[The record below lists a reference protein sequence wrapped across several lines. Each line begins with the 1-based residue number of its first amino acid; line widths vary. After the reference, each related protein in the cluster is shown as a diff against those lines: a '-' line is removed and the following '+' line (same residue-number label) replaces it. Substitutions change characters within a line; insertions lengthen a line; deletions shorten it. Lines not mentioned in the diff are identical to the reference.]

1 MKPNNEQE
9 RMNNE
14 EKKKDLNP
22 PVTGK
27 EPLTEAERIKR
38 KKMIV
43 YAMMGIVFVLVMWLI
58 FAPSNDGKT
67 NLLGTKGFNTEMPD
81 ANSGDII
88 GDKTK
93 AYEAGQMEDKQK
105 AREQALGTLGD
116 LYQAGDGQLSG
127 NAQTDDFSLMTDST
141 AQAYED
147 DATRSAKAKITSS
160 AAAYN
165 DLSATL
171 GGFYQ
176 NDQSRE
182 NEELRQRIVEL
193 EQQASAMQNPT
204 NTVDDQLTLME
215 KSYQLAAKYMPGS
228 VQQQPEQTVAAT
240 GDKVKVTPV
249 RNVQKS
255 VVSALQQEQS
265 NEDFIADYSVER
277 NMAFNTAVGIVSAL
291 DKNTISACIYGN
303 QTVTDGQ
310 KVQLRLLER
319 MRVGDIIIPA
329 NAVVTGSARITGERL
344 GIGITSIE
352 YAGSIYPVKL
362 SVYDTDGQ
370 EGIFILGTMELNAA
384 KEVAANMG
392 TSMGSSINISSDA
405 KAQLASDLGKGLI
418 QGTSQYIAK
427 KMRTVKVNLKANY
440 HVMLYA
446 EKQ

>member
-1 MKPNNEQE
+1 
-9 RMNNE
+9 MNKE

-22 PVTGK
+22 PVEGK
-27 EPLTEAERIKR
+27 VPLTEAERIKR
-38 KKMIV
+38 KKLV
-43 YAMMGIVFVLVMWLI
+43 AYSLMGVVFVLVMWLI
-58 FAPSNDGKT
+58 FGTSDGGKSLT
-67 NLLGTKGFNTEMPD
+67 LGTKGFNTEMPD

-105 AREQALGTLGD
+105 AREQALGNLGD
-116 LYQAGDGQLSG
+116 LYQPGSG
-127 NAQTDDFSLMTDST
+127 SQTDNFSLLSDST

-147 DATRSAKAKITSS
+147 DASRKAKEKITSS

-165 DLSATL
+165 NLNTTL
-171 GGFYQ
+171 GGFYTS
-176 NDQSRE
+176 DQSRE
-182 NEELRQRIVEL
+182 NEELRQRVAEL

-204 NTVDDQLTLME
+204 STVDDQLALME
-215 KSYQLAAKYMPGS
+215 KSYQLAAKYMPGG
-228 VQQQPEQTVAAT
+228 VQQQAEQTVTAST
-240 GDKVKVTPV
+240 GDKAKVTPV
-249 RNVQKS
+249 RNVPKS

-265 NEDFIADYSVER
+265 NEDFMAEYSVER

-310 KVQLRLLER
+310 KVRLRLLEQ
-319 MRVGDIIIPA
+319 MRVGEVIVPA
-329 NAVVTGSARITGERL
+329 NTVLTGSAKITGERM

-352 YAGSIYPVKL
+352 YAGSIYIVKL
-362 SVYDTDGQ
+362 NVYDTDGQ
-370 EGIFILGTMELNAA
+370 EGIFIPGSMELNAA

-440 HVMLYA
+440 RVMLYA

>member
-1 MKPNNEQE
+1 
-9 RMNNE
+9 MNKEE
-14 EKKKDLNP
+14 EKKKDLNS
-22 PVTGK
+22 PVEGK
-27 EPLTEAERIKR
+27 EPLTEAERIRR
-38 KKMIV
+38 KKLV
-43 YAMMGIVFVLVMWLI
+43 AYSLMGVVFVLVMWLI
-58 FAPSNDGKT
+58 FAPSDGGKSLT
-67 NLLGTKGFNTEMPD
+67 LGAKGFNTEMPD

-105 AREQALGTLGD
+105 AREQALGSLGD
-116 LYQAGDGQLSG
+116 LYQSGSG
-127 NAQTDDFSLMTDST
+127 NQSEGFSLMSDST
-141 AQAYED
+141 AQTYED
-147 DATRSAKAKITSS
+147 DASRKAKEKITSS

-165 DLSATL
+165 NLNTTL
-171 GGFYQ
+171 GGFYTS
-176 NDQSRE
+176 DQSRE
-182 NEELRQRIVEL
+182 NEELRQRVAEL

-204 NTVDDQLTLME
+204 STVDDQLALME
-215 KSYQLAAKYMPGS
+215 KSYQLAAKYMPGG
-228 VQQQPEQTVAAT
+228 VQQQAEQTVTAST
-240 GDKVKVTPV
+240 GDKAQVTPV

-265 NEDFIADYSVER
+265 NEDFVAEYSVER

-310 KVQLRLLER
+310 KVRLRLLEQ

-329 NAVVTGSARITGERL
+329 NSVVTGSARITGERL

-352 YAGSIYPVKL
+352 YAGSIYNVKL
-362 SVYDTDGQ
+362 NVYDTDGQ
-370 EGIFILGTMELNAA
+370 EGIFIPGSMELNAA

-405 KAQLASDLGKGLI
+405 GAQLASDLGKGLI

-427 KMRTVKVNLKANY
+427 KMRTVKVHLKSNY
-440 HVMLYA
+440 RVMLYA
-446 EKQ
+446 DKQ

>member
-1 MKPNNEQE
+1 
-9 RMNNE
+9 MNKE
-14 EKKKDLNP
+14 EKNNVNTP
-22 PVTGK
+22 AQGK
-27 EPLTEAERIKR
+27 ELLTEAERIRR
-38 KKMIV
+38 KKLVV
-43 YAMMGIVFVLVMWLI
+43 YSLMGIVFVLVMWLI
-58 FAPSNDGKT
+58 FAPSDGGKSLT
-67 NLLGTKGFNTEMPD
+67 LGAKGFNTEMPD

-105 AREQALGTLGD
+105 AREQALGNLSD
-116 LYQAGDGQLSG
+116 LYQPGSG
-127 NAQTDDFSLMTDST
+127 SQTDNFSLLSDST

-147 DATRSAKAKITSS
+147 DASRKAKEKITSS

-165 DLSATL
+165 NLNTTL
-171 GGFYQ
+171 GGFYTS
-176 NDQSRE
+176 DQSRE
-182 NEELRQRIVEL
+182 NEELRQRVAEL

-204 NTVDDQLTLME
+204 STVDDQLALME
-215 KSYQLAAKYMPGS
+215 KSYQLAAKYMPGG
-228 VQQQPEQTVAAT
+228 VQQQAEQTVTAST
-240 GDKVKVTPV
+240 GDKAKVTPV

-265 NEDFIADYSVER
+265 NEEFMADYSVER

-310 KVQLRLLER
+310 KVRLRLLEQ
-319 MRVGDIIIPA
+319 MRVGEVIVPA
-329 NAVVTGSARITGERL
+329 NTVLTGSAKITGERM

-352 YAGSIYPVKL
+352 YAGSIYIVKL
-362 SVYDTDGQ
+362 NVYDTDGQ
-370 EGIFILGTMELNAA
+370 EGIFIPGSMELNAA

-440 HVMLYA
+440 RVMLYA

>member
-1 MKPNNEQE
+1 
-9 RMNNE
+9 MNNE
-14 EKKKDLNP
+14 KKKKDLN

-93 AYEAGQMEDKQK
+93 AYEASQMEDKQQ
-105 AREQALGTLGD
+105 AREQAIGSLGE
-116 LYQAGDGQLSG
+116 LYQAGNGSQSATG
-127 NAQTDDFSLMTDST
+127 DFSLMADNT
-141 AQAYED
+141 AEAYED
-147 DATRSAKAKITSS
+147 DASRKAKEKITSS

-165 DLSATL
+165 NLNTTL

-182 NEELRQRIVEL
+182 NEELRQRVAEL
-193 EQQASAMQNPT
+193 EERANELQNPKS
-204 NTVDDQLTLME
+204 TVDEQLELME
-215 KSYQLAAKYMPGS
+215 KSYQMAAKYMPGGT
-228 VQQQPEQTVAAT
+228 QQQGQAVTST
-240 GDKVKVTPV
+240 SGDKVQVTPV

-255 VVSALQQEQS
+255 VVSALQQEQG
-265 NEDFIADYSVER
+265 NEEFMSDYSVER

-310 KVQLRLLER
+310 KVRLRLLEQ

-329 NAVVTGSARITGERL
+329 NSVVTGSARITGERL

-352 YAGSIYPVKL
+352 YAGSIYNVKL
-362 SVYDTDGQ
+362 NVYDTDGQ
-370 EGIFILGTMELNAA
+370 EGIFIPGSMELNAA

-418 QGTSQYIAK
+418 QGTSKYIAK
-427 KMRTVKVNLKANY
+427 KMRTVKVHLKSNY
-440 HVMLYA
+440 RVMLYA
-446 EKQ
+446 DKQ

>member
-1 MKPNNEQE
+1 
-9 RMNNE
+9 MNNE

-105 AREQALGTLGD
+105 AREQALGNLSD
-116 LYQAGDGQLSG
+116 LYQPGSG
-127 NAQTDDFSLMTDST
+127 SQTDNFSLLSDST

-147 DATRSAKAKITSS
+147 DASRKAKEKITSS

-165 DLSATL
+165 NLNTTL
-171 GGFYQ
+171 GGFYTS
-176 NDQSRE
+176 DQSRE
-182 NEELRQRIVEL
+182 NEELRQRVAEL

-204 NTVDDQLTLME
+204 STVDDQLALME
-215 KSYQLAAKYMPGS
+215 KSYQLAAKYMPGG
-228 VQQQPEQTVAAT
+228 VQQQPEQTVTAT
-240 GDKVKVTPV
+240 GDKAKVTPV

-265 NEDFIADYSVER
+265 NEEFMAEYSVER
-277 NMAFNTAVGIVSAL
+277 NMTFNTAVGIVSAL

-352 YAGSIYPVKL
+352 YAGSIYNVKL

-370 EGIFILGTMELNAA
+370 QGIFIPGSMELNAA

-440 HVMLYA
+440 RVMLYA

>member
-1 MKPNNEQE
+1 
-9 RMNNE
+9 MNKE
-14 EKKKDLNP
+14 EKNNVNTP
-22 PVTGK
+22 AQGK
-27 EPLTEAERIKR
+27 EPLTEAERIRR
-38 KKMIV
+38 KKLV
-43 YAMMGIVFVLVMWLI
+43 AYSLMGVVFVLVMWLI
-58 FAPSNDGKT
+58 FGTSDGGKSLT
-67 NLLGTKGFNTEMPD
+67 LGAKGFNTEMPD

-93 AYEAGQMEDKQK
+93 ADEAGPMEDKQK
-105 AREQALGTLGD
+105 AREQALGNLGD
-116 LYQAGDGQLSG
+116 LYQPGSG
-127 NAQTDDFSLMTDST
+127 SQTDNFSLLSDST

-147 DATRSAKAKITSS
+147 DASRKAKEKITSS

-165 DLSATL
+165 NLNTTL
-171 GGFYQ
+171 GGFYTS
-176 NDQSRE
+176 DQSRE
-182 NEELRQRIVEL
+182 NEELRQRVAEL

-204 NTVDDQLTLME
+204 STVDDQLALME
-215 KSYQLAAKYMPGS
+215 KSYQLAAKYMPGGA
-228 VQQQPEQTVAAT
+228 QQQPEQTVAAT
-240 GDKVKVTPV
+240 GDKAKVTPV

-265 NEDFIADYSVER
+265 NEDFMAEYSVER

-329 NAVVTGSARITGERL
+329 NAVVTGSAKLTGERL

-352 YAGSIYPVKL
+352 YAGSIYNVKL
-362 SVYDTDGQ
+362 NVYDTDGQ
-370 EGIFILGTMELNAA
+370 EGIFIPGSMELNAA

-405 KAQLASDLGKGLI
+405 GAQLASDLGKGLI

-427 KMRTVKVNLKANY
+427 KMRTVKVHLKSNY
-440 HVMLYA
+440 RVMLYA
-446 EKQ
+446 DKQ

>member
-1 MKPNNEQE
+1 
-9 RMNNE
+9 MNKE
-14 EKKKDLNP
+14 EKNNVNTP
-22 PVTGK
+22 AQGK
-27 EPLTEAERIKR
+27 EPLTEDERIKR
-38 KKMIV
+38 KKLV
-43 YAMMGIVFVLVMWLI
+43 AYSLMGVVFVLVMWLI
-58 FAPSNDGKT
+58 FGTSDGGKSLT
-67 NLLGTKGFNTEMPD
+67 LGAKGFNTEMPD

-105 AREQALGTLGD
+105 AREQALGNLGD
-116 LYQAGDGQLSG
+116 LYQPGSG
-127 NAQTDDFSLMTDST
+127 SQTDNFSLLSDST
-141 AQAYED
+141 AQLYED
-147 DATRSAKAKITSS
+147 DASRKAKEKITSS

-165 DLSATL
+165 NLNTTL
-171 GGFYQ
+171 GGFYTS
-176 NDQSRE
+176 DQSRE
-182 NEELRQRIVEL
+182 NEELRQRVAEL

-204 NTVDDQLTLME
+204 STVDDQLALME
-215 KSYQLAAKYMPGS
+215 KSYQLAAKYMPGG
-228 VQQQPEQTVAAT
+228 VQQQPDQTVAAT
-240 GDKVKVTPV
+240 GDKAKVTPV

-265 NEDFIADYSVER
+265 NEDFMAEYSVER

-310 KVQLRLLER
+310 KVRLRLLEQ

-352 YAGSIYPVKL
+352 YAGSIYNVKL
-362 SVYDTDGQ
+362 NVYDTDGQ
-370 EGIFILGTMELNAA
+370 EGIFIPGSMELNAA

-440 HVMLYA
+440 RVMLYA

>member
-1 MKPNNEQE
+1 
-9 RMNNE
+9 MNKE

-22 PVTGK
+22 PVEGK

-38 KKMIV
+38 KKLV
-43 YAMMGIVFVLVMWLI
+43 AYSLMGVVFVLVMWLI
-58 FAPSNDGKT
+58 FGTSDGGKSLT
-67 NLLGTKGFNTEMPD
+67 LGAKGFNTEMPD

-105 AREQALGTLGD
+105 AREQALGSLGD
-116 LYQAGDGQLSG
+116 LYQSGSG
-127 NAQTDDFSLMTDST
+127 NQSDNFSLLSDST
-141 AQAYED
+141 AQTYED
-147 DATRSAKAKITSS
+147 DASRKAKEKITSS

-165 DLSATL
+165 NLNTTL
-171 GGFYQ
+171 GGFYTS
-176 NDQSRE
+176 DQSRE
-182 NEELRQRIVEL
+182 NEELRQRVAEL

-204 NTVDDQLTLME
+204 STVDDQLALME
-215 KSYQLAAKYMPGS
+215 KSYQMAAKYMPGGT
-228 VQQQPEQTVAAT
+228 QAQPEQTAMAT
-240 GDKVKVTPV
+240 AGDKAQVTPV

-265 NEDFIADYSVER
+265 NEEFMAEYSVER

-310 KVQLRLLER
+310 KVRLRLLEQ
-319 MRVGDIIIPA
+319 MRVGDIIIPS
-329 NAVVTGSARITGERL
+329 NAVVTGSAKLTGERL

-352 YAGSIYPVKL
+352 YAGSIYNVKL
-362 SVYDTDGQ
+362 NVYDTDGQ
-370 EGIFILGTMELNAA
+370 EGIFIPGSMELNAA

-427 KMRTVKVNLKANY
+427 KMRTVKVHLKSNY
-440 HVMLYA
+440 RVMLYA
-446 EKQ
+446 DKQ

>member
-1 MKPNNEQE
+1 
-9 RMNNE
+9 MNNE
-14 EKKKDLNP
+14 EKKKDLN

-58 FAPSNDGKT
+58 FAPSGNDGGSI
-67 NLLGTKGFNTEMPD
+67 LGAKGFNTEMPD

-93 AYEAGQMEDKQK
+93 AYEASQMEDKQQ
-105 AREQALGTLGD
+105 AREQAIGSLGE
-116 LYQAGDGQLSG
+116 LYQAGNGSQSAKG
-127 NAQTDDFSLMTDST
+127 DFSLMADST
-141 AQAYED
+141 AEAYED
-147 DATRSAKAKITSS
+147 DASRKAKEKITSS

-165 DLSATL
+165 NLNTTL

-182 NEELRQRIVEL
+182 NEELRQRISEL
-193 EQQASAMQNPT
+193 EERANELQNPK
-204 NTVDDQLTLME
+204 NTVDEQLELME
-215 KSYQLAAKYMPGS
+215 KSYQMAAKYMPGGA
-228 VQQQPEQTVAAT
+228 QQQQGQAATAST
-240 GDKVKVTPV
+240 GDKVQVAPV

-255 VVSALQQEQS
+255 AVSALQQEQG
-265 NEDFIADYSVER
+265 NEEFVTDYSVER
-277 NMAFNTAVGIVSAL
+277 NMAFNTAVGIISAL

-303 QTVTDGQ
+303 QTITDGQ
-310 KVQLRLLER
+310 KVRLRLLEQ

-329 NAVVTGSARITGERL
+329 NSVVTGSARITGERL

-352 YAGSIYPVKL
+352 YAGSIYNVKL
-362 SVYDTDGQ
+362 NVYDTDGQ
-370 EGIFILGTMELNAA
+370 EGIFIPGSMELNAA

-405 KAQLASDLGKGLI
+405 GAQLASDLGKGLI

-427 KMRTVKVNLKANY
+427 KMRTVKVHLKSNY
-440 HVMLYA
+440 RVMLYA
-446 EKQ
+446 DKQ

>member
-1 MKPNNEQE
+1 
-9 RMNNE
+9 MNKE
-14 EKKKDLNP
+14 EKNNVNTP
-22 PVTGK
+22 AQGK
-27 EPLTEAERIKR
+27 ELLTEAERIRR
-38 KKMIV
+38 KKLVV
-43 YAMMGIVFVLVMWLI
+43 YSLMGIVFVLVMWLI
-58 FAPSNDGKT
+58 FAPSDDGKG
-67 NLLGTKGFNTEMPD
+67 NLLGAKGFNTEMPD

-93 AYEAGQMEDKQK
+93 AYEAGQMEDKQN

-116 LYQAGDGQLSG
+116 LYQAGNGQPSG
-127 NAQTDDFSLMTDST
+127 HAQTGDFSLMADST

-182 NEELRQRIVEL
+182 NEELRQRVAEL
-193 EQQASAMQNPT
+193 EQQASAMQNPSS
-204 NTVDDQLTLME
+204 TVDDQLALME
-215 KSYQLAAKYMPGS
+215 KSYQLAAKYMPGG
-228 VQQQPEQTVAAT
+228 VQAQPEQTVTAT
-240 GDKVKVTPV
+240 TGEKAKVTPV

-255 VVSALQQEQS
+255 VVSALQQE
-265 NEDFIADYSVER
+265 R
-277 NMAFNTAVGIVSAL
+277 NMAFNTAVGIVSVL

-303 QTVTDGQ
+303 QSVTDGQ

-329 NAVVTGSARITGERL
+329 NAVVTGSARIAGERL
-344 GIGITSIE
+344 SIGITSIE

-362 SVYDTDGQ
+362 NVYDTDGQ
-370 EGIFILGTMELNAA
+370 EGIFIPGSMELNAA

-392 TSMGSSINISSDA
+392 TSMGSSINISSNA
-405 KAQLASDLGKGLI
+405 GAQLASDLGKGVI
-418 QGTSQYIAK
+418 NGTSQYIAK
-427 KMRTVKVNLKANY
+427 KMRTVKVHLKSGY
-440 HVMLYA
+440 RVMLYA

>member
-1 MKPNNEQE
+1 
-9 RMNNE
+9 MNNE
-14 EKKKDLNP
+14 EKKKDLNH

-58 FAPSNDGKT
+58 FAPSGNDGGSI
-67 NLLGTKGFNTEMPD
+67 LGAKGFNTEMPD

-93 AYEAGQMEDKQK
+93 AYEASQMEDKQQ
-105 AREQALGTLGD
+105 AREQAIGSLGE
-116 LYQAGDGQLSG
+116 LYQAGNG
-127 NAQTDDFSLMTDST
+127 NQSATGDFSLMADST

-147 DATRSAKAKITSS
+147 DASRKAKEKITSS

-165 DLSATL
+165 NLNTTL

-182 NEELRQRIVEL
+182 NEELRQRVAEL
-193 EQQASAMQNPT
+193 EERANELQNPKS
-204 NTVDDQLTLME
+204 TVDEQLELME
-215 KSYQLAAKYMPGS
+215 KSYQMAAKYMPGGA
-228 VQQQPEQTVAAT
+228 QQQQAVTAT
-240 GDKVKVTPV
+240 SGDKVQVTSV

-255 VVSALQQEQS
+255 VVSALQQEKG
-265 NEDFIADYSVER
+265 NEEFMADYSVER

-310 KVQLRLLER
+310 KVRLRLLEQ

-329 NAVVTGSARITGERL
+329 NSVVTGSARITGERL
-344 GIGITSIE
+344 GISVTSIE
-352 YAGSIYPVKL
+352 YAGSIYNVKL

-370 EGIFILGTMELNAA
+370 EGIFIPGSMELNAA

-427 KMRTVKVNLKANY
+427 KMRTVKVHLKSNY
-440 HVMLYA
+440 RVMLYA
-446 EKQ
+446 DKQ

>member
-1 MKPNNEQE
+1 
-9 RMNNE
+9 MNKEE

-22 PVTGK
+22 PVEGK

-38 KKMIV
+38 KKLV
-43 YAMMGIVFVLVMWLI
+43 AYSLMGVVFVLVMWLI
-58 FAPSNDGKT
+58 FAPSDGGKSLT
-67 NLLGTKGFNTEMPD
+67 LGAKGFNTEMPD

-105 AREQALGTLGD
+105 AREQALGNLGD
-116 LYQAGDGQLSG
+116 IYQSGSG
-127 NAQTDDFSLMTDST
+127 NHTDNFSLLSDST

-147 DATRSAKAKITSS
+147 DASRKAKEKITSS

-165 DLSATL
+165 NLNTTL
-171 GGFYQ
+171 GGFYTS
-176 NDQSRE
+176 DQSRE
-182 NEELRQRIVEL
+182 NEELRQRVAEL

-204 NTVDDQLTLME
+204 STVDDQLALME
-215 KSYQLAAKYMPGS
+215 KSYQLAAKYMPGG
-228 VQQQPEQTVAAT
+228 VQQQPEQTVTAPT
-240 GDKVKVTPV
+240 GDKAQVTPV

-265 NEDFIADYSVER
+265 NEDFVAEYSVER

-310 KVQLRLLER
+310 KVRLRLLEQ

-329 NAVVTGSARITGERL
+329 NSVVTGSARITGERL

-352 YAGSIYPVKL
+352 YAGSIYNVKL
-362 SVYDTDGQ
+362 NVYDTDGQ
-370 EGIFILGTMELNAA
+370 EGIFIPGSMELNAA

-405 KAQLASDLGKGLI
+405 GAQLASDLGKGLI

-427 KMRTVKVNLKANY
+427 KMRTVKVHLKSNY
-440 HVMLYA
+440 RVMLYA
-446 EKQ
+446 DKQ

>member
-1 MKPNNEQE
+1 
-9 RMNNE
+9 MNNE

-58 FAPSNDGKT
+58 FAPSGNDGGSI
-67 NLLGTKGFNTEMPD
+67 LGAKGFNTEMPD

-93 AYEAGQMEDKQK
+93 AYEASLMEDKQQ
-105 AREQALGTLGD
+105 AREQAIGSLD
-116 LYQAGDGQLSG
+116 ELYKGSPDK
-127 NAQTDDFSLMTDST
+127 AQTGDFSLMADST

-147 DATRSAKAKITSS
+147 DASRKAKEKITSS

-165 DLSATL
+165 RSNLFALLASKNLNTTL

-182 NEELRQRIVEL
+182 NEELRQRVAEL
-193 EQQASAMQNPT
+193 EERANELQNPKS
-204 NTVDDQLTLME
+204 TVDEQLELME
-215 KSYQLAAKYMPGS
+215 KSYQMAAKYMPGGT
-228 VQQQPEQTVAAT
+228 QQQGQAVTST
-240 GDKVKVTPV
+240 SGDKVQVTPV

-255 VVSALQQEQS
+255 VVSALQQEKG
-265 NEDFIADYSVER
+265 NEEFMADYSVER

-310 KVQLRLLER
+310 KVRLRLLEQ

-329 NAVVTGSARITGERL
+329 NSVVTGSARLTGERL

-352 YAGSIYPVKL
+352 YAGSIYNVKL
-362 SVYDTDGQ
+362 NVYDTNGQ
-370 EGIFILGTMELNAA
+370 EGIFIPGSMELNAA

-405 KAQLASDLGKGLI
+405 GAQLASDLGKGLI

-427 KMRTVKVNLKANY
+427 KMRTVKVHLKSNY
-440 HVMLYA
+440 RVMLYA
-446 EKQ
+446 DKQ

>member
-1 MKPNNEQE
+1 
-9 RMNNE
+9 MNKE

-22 PVTGK
+22 PVEGK
-27 EPLTEAERIKR
+27 VPLTEAERIKR
-38 KKMIV
+38 KKLV
-43 YAMMGIVFVLVMWLI
+43 AYSLMGVVFVLVMWLI
-58 FAPSNDGKT
+58 FGTSDGGKSLT
-67 NLLGTKGFNTEMPD
+67 LGTKGFNTEMPD

-105 AREQALGTLGD
+105 AREQALGNLGD
-116 LYQAGDGQLSG
+116 LYQPGSG
-127 NAQTDDFSLMTDST
+127 SQTDNFSLLSDST

-147 DATRSAKAKITSS
+147 DASRKAKEKITSS

-165 DLSATL
+165 NLNTTL
-171 GGFYQ
+171 GGFYTS
-176 NDQSRE
+176 DQSRE
-182 NEELRQRIVEL
+182 NEELRQRVAEL

-204 NTVDDQLTLME
+204 STVDDQLALME
-215 KSYQLAAKYMPGS
+215 KSYQLAAKYMPGG
-228 VQQQPEQTVAAT
+228 VQQQPDQTVAAT
-240 GDKVKVTPV
+240 GDKAKVIPV

-265 NEDFIADYSVER
+265 NEDFMAEYSVER

-319 MRVGDIIIPA
+319 MRVGDIIIPT

-352 YAGSIYPVKL
+352 YAGSIYNVKL
-362 SVYDTDGQ
+362 NVYDTDGQ
-370 EGIFILGTMELNAA
+370 EGIFIPGSMELNAA

-392 TSMGSSINISSDA
+392 MSMGSSINISSDA

-427 KMRTVKVNLKANY
+427 KMRTVKVHLKSNY
-440 HVMLYA
+440 RVMLYA
-446 EKQ
+446 DKQ

>member
-1 MKPNNEQE
+1 
-9 RMNNE
+9 MNNE
-14 EKKKDLNP
+14 EKKKDLN

-93 AYEAGQMEDKQK
+93 AYEASQMEDKQQ
-105 AREQALGTLGD
+105 AREQAIGSLGE
-116 LYQAGDGQLSG
+116 LYQAGNGSQSATG
-127 NAQTDDFSLMTDST
+127 DFSLMADST
-141 AQAYED
+141 VQAYED
-147 DATRSAKAKITSS
+147 DASRKAKEKITSS

-165 DLSATL
+165 NLNTTL

-182 NEELRQRIVEL
+182 NEELRQRVAEL
-193 EQQASAMQNPT
+193 EERANELQSPKS
-204 NTVDDQLTLME
+204 TVDEQLELME
-215 KSYQLAAKYMPGS
+215 KSYQMAAKYMPGGT
-228 VQQQPEQTVAAT
+228 QQQGQAVTST
-240 GDKVKVTPV
+240 SGDKVQVTPV

-255 VVSALQQEQS
+255 VVSALQQEQG
-265 NEDFIADYSVER
+265 NEEFMSDYSVER

-310 KVQLRLLER
+310 KVRLRLLEQ
-319 MRVGDIIIPA
+319 MCVGDIIIPA
-329 NAVVTGSARITGERL
+329 NAVVTGSAKITGERL
-344 GIGITSIE
+344 GISVTSIE
-352 YAGSIYPVKL
+352 YAGSIYNVKL
-362 SVYDTDGQ
+362 NVYDTDGQ
-370 EGIFILGTMELNAA
+370 KGIFIPGSMELNAV

-405 KAQLASDLGKGLI
+405 GAQLASDLGKGLI

-427 KMRTVKVNLKANY
+427 KMRTVKVHLKSNY
-440 HVMLYA
+440 RVMLYA
-446 EKQ
+446 DKQ

>member
-1 MKPNNEQE
+1 
-9 RMNNE
+9 MNNE

-67 NLLGTKGFNTEMPD
+67 NMLGTKGFNTEMPD

-93 AYEAGQMEDKQK
+93 AYEASQMEDKQQ
-105 AREQALGTLGD
+105 AREQAIGSLGE
-116 LYQAGDGQLSG
+116 LYQAGNGSQSATG
-127 NAQTDDFSLMTDST
+127 DFSLMADST

-147 DATRSAKAKITSS
+147 DVSRKAKEKITSS

-165 DLSATL
+165 NLNTTL

-182 NEELRQRIVEL
+182 NEELRQRVAEL
-193 EQQASAMQNPT
+193 EERANELQNPKS
-204 NTVDDQLTLME
+204 TVDEQLELME
-215 KSYQLAAKYMPGS
+215 KSYQMAAKYMPGGT
-228 VQQQPEQTVAAT
+228 QQQGQAVTST
-240 GDKVKVTPV
+240 SGDKVQVTPV

-255 VVSALQQEQS
+255 VVSALQQEQG
-265 NEDFIADYSVER
+265 NEEFMADYSVER

-291 DKNTISACIYGN
+291 DKNTISACIYCN

-310 KVQLRLLER
+310 KVRLRLLEQ
-319 MRVGDIIIPA
+319 MRVGDIIIPT
-329 NAVVTGSARITGERL
+329 NSVVTGSARITGERM

-352 YAGSIYPVKL
+352 YAGSIYNVKL
-362 SVYDTDGQ
+362 NVYDTDGQ
-370 EGIFILGTMELNAA
+370 EGIFIPGSMELNAA

-405 KAQLASDLGKGLI
+405 GAQLASDLGKGLI

-427 KMRTVKVNLKANY
+427 KMRTVKVHLKSNY
-440 HVMLYA
+440 RVMLYA
-446 EKQ
+446 DKQ

>member
-1 MKPNNEQE
+1 
-9 RMNNE
+9 MNKE
-14 EKKKDLNP
+14 EKKDLNP

-58 FAPSNDGKT
+58 FAPSGNDDGSI
-67 NLLGTKGFNTEMPD
+67 LGAKGFNTEMPE

-93 AYEAGQMEDKQK
+93 AYEASQMEDKQQ
-105 AREQALGTLGD
+105 AREQAIGSLGE
-116 LYQAGDGQLSG
+116 LYQAGNGSQSATG
-127 NAQTDDFSLMTDST
+127 DFSLMTDST

-147 DATRSAKAKITSS
+147 DASRKAKEKITSS

-165 DLSATL
+165 NLNTTL
-171 GGFYQ
+171 GGFYTS
-176 NDQSRE
+176 DQSRE
-182 NEELRQRIVEL
+182 NEELRQRVAEL
-193 EQQASAMQNPT
+193 EERANELQNPKS
-204 NTVDDQLTLME
+204 TVDEQLELME
-215 KSYQLAAKYMPGS
+215 KSYQMAAKYMPGGA
-228 VQQQPEQTVAAT
+228 QQQGQAVTVTT
-240 GDKVKVTPV
+240 GDKVQVTPV

-265 NEDFIADYSVER
+265 NEEFMADYSVER

-344 GIGITSIE
+344 GISVTSIG
-352 YAGSIYPVKL
+352 YAGNIYNVKL
-362 SVYDTDGQ
+362 NVYDTDGQ
-370 EGIFILGTMELNAA
+370 EGIFIPGSMELNAA

-405 KAQLASDLGKGLI
+405 GAQLASDLGKGLI

-427 KMRTVKVNLKANY
+427 KMRTVKVHLKSNY
-440 HVMLYA
+440 RVMLYA
-446 EKQ
+446 DKQ

>member
-1 MKPNNEQE
+1 
-9 RMNNE
+9 MNKEE

-22 PVTGK
+22 PVEGK

-38 KKMIV
+38 KKLV
-43 YAMMGIVFVLVMWLI
+43 AYSLMGVVFVLVMWLI
-58 FAPSNDGKT
+58 FAPSDGGKSLT
-67 NLLGTKGFNTEMPD
+67 LGAKGFNTEMPD

-105 AREQALGTLGD
+105 AREQALGSLGD
-116 LYQAGDGQLSG
+116 LYQPGSG
-127 NAQTDDFSLMTDST
+127 SQTDNFSLLSDST
-141 AQAYED
+141 GQVYED
-147 DATRSAKAKITSS
+147 DASRKAKEKITSS

-165 DLSATL
+165 NLNTTL
-171 GGFYQ
+171 GGFYTS
-176 NDQSRE
+176 DQSRE
-182 NEELRQRIVEL
+182 NEELRQRVAEL

-204 NTVDDQLTLME
+204 STVDDQLALME
-215 KSYQLAAKYMPGS
+215 KSYQLAAKYMPGG
-228 VQQQPEQTVAAT
+228 VQQQPDQTVATT
-240 GDKVKVTPV
+240 GDKAKVIPV

-265 NEDFIADYSVER
+265 NEDFMAEYSVER

-329 NAVVTGSARITGERL
+329 NAVLTGSARITGERL
-344 GIGITSIE
+344 GISITSIE

-370 EGIFILGTMELNAA
+370 QGIFIPGSMELNAA
-384 KEVAANMG
+384 KEIAANMG
-392 TSMGSSINISSDA
+392 ASMGSSINISSDA

-440 HVMLYA
+440 RVMLYA

>member
-1 MKPNNEQE
+1 
-9 RMNNE
+9 MNKE

-22 PVTGK
+22 PVEGK

-38 KKMIV
+38 KKLV
-43 YAMMGIVFVLVMWLI
+43 AYSLMGVVFVLVMWLI
-58 FAPSNDGKT
+58 FGTSGGGKSLT
-67 NLLGTKGFNTEMPD
+67 LGAKGFNTEMPD

-105 AREQALGTLGD
+105 AREQALGNLGD
-116 LYQAGDGQLSG
+116 LYQPGSG
-127 NAQTDDFSLMTDST
+127 SQTDIFSLLSDST

-147 DATRSAKAKITSS
+147 DASRKAKEKITSS

-165 DLSATL
+165 NLNTTL
-171 GGFYQ
+171 GGFYTS
-176 NDQSRE
+176 DQSRE
-182 NEELRQRIVEL
+182 NEELRQRVAEL

-204 NTVDDQLTLME
+204 STVDDQLALME
-215 KSYQLAAKYMPGS
+215 KSYQLAAKYMPGG
-228 VQQQPEQTVAAT
+228 VQQQAEQTVAAT
-240 GDKVKVTPV
+240 GDKAQVTPV

-265 NEDFIADYSVER
+265 NEDFMAEYSVER

-329 NAVVTGSARITGERL
+329 YAVVTGSARITGERL

-352 YAGSIYPVKL
+352 YAGSIYNVKL
-362 SVYDTDGQ
+362 NVYDTDGQ
-370 EGIFILGTMELNAA
+370 EGIFIPGSMELNAA

-405 KAQLASDLGKGLI
+405 GAQLASDLGKGLI

-427 KMRTVKVNLKANY
+427 KMRIVKVHLKSNY
-440 HVMLYA
+440 RVMLYA
-446 EKQ
+446 DKQ

>member
-1 MKPNNEQE
+1 
-9 RMNNE
+9 MNNE

-22 PVTGK
+22 PVRGK

-93 AYEAGQMEDKQK
+93 AYEASQMEDKQQ
-105 AREQALGTLGD
+105 AREQAIGSLGE
-116 LYQAGDGQLSG
+116 LYQAGNGSQSATG
-127 NAQTDDFSLMTDST
+127 DFSLMADST
-141 AQAYED
+141 AEAYED
-147 DATRSAKAKITSS
+147 DASRKAKEKITSS

-165 DLSATL
+165 NLNTTL

-182 NEELRQRIVEL
+182 NEELRQRVAEL
-193 EQQASAMQNPT
+193 EERANELQNPKS
-204 NTVDDQLTLME
+204 TVDEQLELME
-215 KSYQLAAKYMPGS
+215 KSYQMAAKYMPGGD
-228 VQQQPEQTVAAT
+228 QQQQGQAAAAST
-240 GDKVKVTPV
+240 GDKVQVAPV
-249 RNVQKS
+249 RNVHKS

-265 NEDFIADYSVER
+265 NEEFVADYSVER

-310 KVQLRLLER
+310 KVRLRLLEQ
-319 MRVGDIIIPA
+319 MRVGDIVIPV

-344 GIGITSIE
+344 GISVTSIE
-352 YAGSIYPVKL
+352 YAGSIYNVKL

-370 EGIFILGTMELNAA
+370 QGIFIPGSMELNAA

-440 HVMLYA
+440 RVMLYA
-446 EKQ
+446 DKQ

>member
-1 MKPNNEQE
+1 
-9 RMNNE
+9 MNKE
-14 EKKKDLNP
+14 EKKKDQNP

-43 YAMMGIVFVLVMWLI
+43 YAMMGIVFVLVMWMI
-58 FAPSNDGKT
+58 FAPSGNDGGSI
-67 NLLGTKGFNTEMPD
+67 LGAKGFNTEMPD

-93 AYEAGQMEDKQK
+93 AYEASQMEDKQQ
-105 AREQALGTLGD
+105 AREQAIGSLGE
-116 LYQAGDGQLSG
+116 LYKGSSDK
-127 NAQTDDFSLMTDST
+127 AQTGDFSLMADST

-147 DATRSAKAKITSS
+147 DASRKAKEKITSS

-165 DLSATL
+165 NLNTTL
-171 GGFYQ
+171 GGFYTS
-176 NDQSRE
+176 DQSRE
-182 NEELRQRIVEL
+182 NEELRQRVAEL
-193 EQQASAMQNPT
+193 EERANELQNPKS
-204 NTVDDQLTLME
+204 TVDEQLELME
-215 KSYQLAAKYMPGS
+215 KSYQMAAKYMPGGA
-228 VQQQPEQTVAAT
+228 QQQQGQTVT
-240 GDKVKVTPV
+240 LTSDNKVQVTPV

-265 NEDFIADYSVER
+265 NEEFMAYYSVER

-310 KVQLRLLER
+310 KVRLRLLEQ

-329 NAVVTGSARITGERL
+329 NSVVTGSARITGERL

-352 YAGSIYPVKL
+352 YAGSIYNVKL
-362 SVYDTDGQ
+362 NVYDTDGQ
-370 EGIFILGTMELNAA
+370 EGIFIPGSMELNAA

-405 KAQLASDLGKGLI
+405 GAQLASDLGKGLI

-427 KMRTVKVNLKANY
+427 KMRTVKVHLKSNY
-440 HVMLYA
+440 RVMLYA
-446 EKQ
+446 DKQ

>member
-1 MKPNNEQE
+1 
-9 RMNNE
+9 MNKE
-14 EKKKDLNP
+14 EKNNVNNP
-22 PVTGK
+22 TQGK
-27 EPLTEAERIKR
+27 EPLTEAERIRR
-38 KKMIV
+38 KKLVV
-43 YAMMGIVFVLVMWLI
+43 YSLMVIVFLLVMWLI
-58 FAPSNDGKT
+58 FAPSGDGT
-67 NLLGTKGFNTEMPD
+67 QGLLGAKGFNTEMPD

-105 AREQALGTLGD
+105 ACEQVLGSLGD
-116 LYQAGDGQLSG
+116 LYQSGSG
-127 NAQTDDFSLMTDST
+127 NQSEGFSLMSDST
-141 AQAYED
+141 AQTYED
-147 DATRSAKAKITSS
+147 DASRKAKEKITSS

-165 DLSATL
+165 NLNTTL
-171 GGFYQ
+171 GGFYTS
-176 NDQSRE
+176 DQSRE
-182 NEELRQRIVEL
+182 NEELRQRVAEL

-204 NTVDDQLTLME
+204 STVDDQLALME
-215 KSYQLAAKYMPGS
+215 KSYQLAAKYMPGG
-228 VQQQPEQTVAAT
+228 VQQQPEQAVTTST
-240 GDKVKVTPV
+240 GDKALVTPV

-265 NEDFIADYSVER
+265 NEDFVAEYSVER

-291 DKNTISACIYGN
+291 NKNTISACIYGN

-344 GIGITSIE
+344 GISITSIE

-370 EGIFILGTMELNAA
+370 QGIFIPGSMELNAA

-440 HVMLYA
+440 RVMLYA

>member
-1 MKPNNEQE
+1 
-9 RMNNE
+9 MNKE
-14 EKKKDLNP
+14 EKNNVNTP
-22 PVTGK
+22 AQGK

-38 KKMIV
+38 KKLV
-43 YAMMGIVFVLVMWLI
+43 AYSLMGVVFVLVMWLI
-58 FAPSNDGKT
+58 FGTSDGGKSLT
-67 NLLGTKGFNTEMPD
+67 LGAKGFNTEMPD

-105 AREQALGTLGD
+105 AREQALGNLGD
-116 LYQAGDGQLSG
+116 LYQPGSG
-127 NAQTDDFSLMTDST
+127 SQTDNFSLLSDST

-147 DATRSAKAKITSS
+147 DASRKAKEKITSS

-165 DLSATL
+165 NLNTTL
-171 GGFYQ
+171 GGFYTS
-176 NDQSRE
+176 DQSRE
-182 NEELRQRIVEL
+182 NEELRQRVAEL

-204 NTVDDQLTLME
+204 STVDDQLALME
-215 KSYQLAAKYMPGS
+215 KSYQLAAKYMPGGA
-228 VQQQPEQTVAAT
+228 QQQPEQTVAAT
-240 GDKVKVTPV
+240 GDKAKVTPV

-265 NEDFIADYSVER
+265 NEDFMAEYSVER

-310 KVQLRLLER
+310 KVRLRLLEQ
-319 MRVGDIIIPA
+319 MRVGEIIIAA
-329 NAVVTGSARITGERL
+329 NSVVTGSARITGERL

-352 YAGSIYPVKL
+352 YAGSIYNVKL
-362 SVYDTDGQ
+362 NVYDTDGQ
-370 EGIFILGTMELNAA
+370 EGIFIPGSMELNAA

-427 KMRTVKVNLKANY
+427 KMRTVKVHLKSNY
-440 HVMLYA
+440 RVMLYA
-446 EKQ
+446 DKQ

>member
-1 MKPNNEQE
+1 
-9 RMNNE
+9 MNKE
-14 EKKKDLNP
+14 EKKDQNP

-58 FAPSNDGKT
+58 FAPSGNDGGSI
-67 NLLGTKGFNTEMPD
+67 LGAKGFNTEMPE

-93 AYEAGQMEDKQK
+93 AYEASQMEDKQQ
-105 AREQALGTLGD
+105 AREQAIGSLD
-116 LYQAGDGQLSG
+116 ELYKGSPDK
-127 NAQTDDFSLMTDST
+127 AQTGDFSLMADST

-147 DATRSAKAKITSS
+147 DASRKAKEKITSS

-165 DLSATL
+165 NLNTTL
-171 GGFYQ
+171 GGFYTS
-176 NDQSRE
+176 DQSRE
-182 NEELRQRIVEL
+182 NEELRQRVAEL
-193 EQQASAMQNPT
+193 EERANELQSPKS
-204 NTVDDQLTLME
+204 TVDEQLELME
-215 KSYQLAAKYMPGS
+215 KSYQMAAKYMPGGA
-228 VQQQPEQTVAAT
+228 QQQQGQSTTVT
-240 GDKVKVTPV
+240 SGDKVQVTPV

-265 NEDFIADYSVER
+265 NEEFMADYSVER

-310 KVQLRLLER
+310 KVRLRLLEQ

-329 NAVVTGSARITGERL
+329 NSVVTGSARITGERL
-344 GIGITSIE
+344 GISITSIE
-352 YAGSIYPVKL
+352 YAGSIHPVKL
-362 SVYDTDGQ
+362 CVYDTDGQ
-370 EGIFILGTMELNAA
+370 EGIFIPGSMELNAA

-418 QGTSQYIAK
+418 QGTSQYISK
-427 KMRTVKVNLKANY
+427 KTRTVKVHLKSNY
-440 HVMLYA
+440 RVMLYA
-446 EKQ
+446 DKQ

>member
-1 MKPNNEQE
+1 
-9 RMNNE
+9 MNKE

-22 PVTGK
+22 PVEGK

-38 KKMIV
+38 KKLVV
-43 YAMMGIVFVLVMWLI
+43 YSLMGVVFVLVMWLI
-58 FAPSNDGKT
+58 FGTSDGGKSLT
-67 NLLGTKGFNTEMPD
+67 LGTKGFNTEMPD

-105 AREQALGTLGD
+105 AREQALGNLGD
-116 LYQAGDGQLSG
+116 LYQPGSG
-127 NAQTDDFSLMTDST
+127 SQTDNFSLLSDST

-147 DATRSAKAKITSS
+147 DASRKAKEKITSS

-165 DLSATL
+165 NLNTTL
-171 GGFYQ
+171 GGFYTS
-176 NDQSRE
+176 DQSRE
-182 NEELRQRIVEL
+182 NEELRQRVAEL

-204 NTVDDQLTLME
+204 STVDDQLALME
-215 KSYQLAAKYMPGS
+215 KSYQLAAKYMPGG
-228 VQQQPEQTVAAT
+228 VQQQAEQTVTAST
-240 GDKVKVTPV
+240 GDKAKVTPV
-249 RNVQKS
+249 RNVPKS

-265 NEDFIADYSVER
+265 NEDFMAEYSVER

-310 KVQLRLLER
+310 KVRLRLLEQ
-319 MRVGDIIIPA
+319 MRVGEVIVPA
-329 NAVVTGSARITGERL
+329 NTVLTGSAKITGERM

-352 YAGSIYPVKL
+352 YAGSIYIVKL
-362 SVYDTDGQ
+362 NVYDTDGQ
-370 EGIFILGTMELNAA
+370 EGIFIPGSMELNAA

-440 HVMLYA
+440 RVMLYA

>member
-1 MKPNNEQE
+1 
-9 RMNNE
+9 MNKK
-14 EKKKDLNP
+14 EKKDQNP
-22 PVTGK
+22 PVDGK
-27 EPLTEAERIKR
+27 EPLTEAERIRR
-38 KKMIV
+38 KKLV
-43 YAMMGIVFVLVMWLI
+43 AYTLMGLVFAIVMWLI
-58 FAPSNDGKT
+58 FGTSDGGKPLT
-67 NLLGTKGFNTEMPD
+67 LGTKGFNTEMPD

-105 AREQALGTLGD
+105 AREQALGSLGD
-116 LYQAGDGQLSG
+116 LYNSPSSSVK
-127 NAQTDDFSLMTDST
+127 TDNFNLMEDST
-141 AQAYED
+141 AQVYED
-147 DATRSAKAKITSS
+147 DASRKAKEKITSS

-165 DLSATL
+165 NLNTTL
-171 GGFYQ
+171 GGFYTS
-176 NDQSRE
+176 DQSRE
-182 NEELRQRIVEL
+182 NEELRQRVAEL
-193 EQQASAMQNPT
+193 EQQASAMQTPT
-204 NTVDDQLTLME
+204 STVDDQLALME
-215 KSYQLAAKYMPGS
+215 KSYQLAAKYMPGG
-228 VQQQPEQTVAAT
+228 VQQPEGQATAVAS
-240 GDKVKVTPV
+240 GDKAQVTPV

-265 NEDFIADYSVER
+265 NEDFVAEYSVER

-319 MRVGDIIIPA
+319 MRVGDIIVPA
-329 NAVVTGSARITGERL
+329 NAVLTGSARITGERL
-344 GIGITSIE
+344 GISITSIE

-370 EGIFILGTMELNAA
+370 QGIFIPGSMELNAA

-427 KMRTVKVNLKANY
+427 KMRTVKVNLKSNY
-440 HVMLYA
+440 RVMLYA

>member
-1 MKPNNEQE
+1 
-9 RMNNE
+9 MNKEE
-14 EKKKDLNP
+14 EKKNQNAP
-22 PVTGK
+22 ASGK

-43 YAMMGIVFVLVMWLI
+43 YALMGLVFIIVMWLI
-58 FAPSNDGKT
+58 FAPSGDGKT
-67 NLLGTKGFNTEMPD
+67 GLLGAKGFNTEMPD

-93 AYEAGQMEDKQK
+93 AYEASLMEDKQQ
-105 AREQALGTLGD
+105 AREQAIGSLGE
-116 LYQAGDGQLSG
+116 LYNSSSAKS
-127 NAQTDDFSLMTDST
+127 QTGDFSLMTDST

-147 DATRSAKAKITSS
+147 DASRKAKEKITSS

-165 DLSATL
+165 NLNTTL

-182 NEELRQRIVEL
+182 NEELRQRVAEL
-193 EQQASAMQNPT
+193 EERANELQNQKS
-204 NTVDDQLTLME
+204 TVDEQLELME
-215 KSYQLAAKYMPGS
+215 KSYQMAAKYMQGGA
-228 VQQQPEQTVAAT
+228 QQQQGQAVTAT
-240 GDKVKVTPV
+240 SGDKVQVTPV
-249 RNVQKS
+249 RNVHKS

-265 NEDFIADYSVER
+265 NEEFMADYSVER

-291 DKNTISACIYGN
+291 DKNTISACVYGN

-310 KVQLRLLER
+310 KVRLRLLEQ
-319 MRVGDIIIPA
+319 MRVGDIVIPV

-344 GIGITSIE
+344 GISVTSIE
-352 YAGSIYPVKL
+352 YAGSIYNVKL

-370 EGIFILGTMELNAA
+370 QGIFIPGSMELNAA

-440 HVMLYA
+440 RVMLYA
-446 EKQ
+446 DKQ

>member
-1 MKPNNEQE
+1 
-9 RMNNE
+9 MNNE

-93 AYEAGQMEDKQK
+93 AYEASQMEDKQQ
-105 AREQALGTLGD
+105 AREQAIGSLGE
-116 LYQAGDGQLSG
+116 LYQAGNGSQSATG
-127 NAQTDDFSLMTDST
+127 DFCLMADST
-141 AQAYED
+141 AEAYED
-147 DATRSAKAKITSS
+147 DASRKAKEKITSS

-165 DLSATL
+165 NLNTTL

-182 NEELRQRIVEL
+182 NEELRQRVAEL

-204 NTVDDQLTLME
+204 STVDDQLALME
-215 KSYQLAAKYMPGS
+215 KSYQLAAKYMPGGA
-228 VQQQPEQTVAAT
+228 QQQPEQTVAAT
-240 GDKVKVTPV
+240 GDKAKVTPV

-255 VVSALQQEQS
+255 VVSALQQEQC
-265 NEDFIADYSVER
+265 NEDFIAEYSVER
-277 NMAFNTAVGIVSAL
+277 NMAFNTAVGVVSAL

-310 KVQLRLLER
+310 KVQLRLLEQ
-319 MRVGDIIIPA
+319 MRVGEVIVPA
-329 NAVVTGSARITGERL
+329 NTVLTGSAKIAGERL

-352 YAGSIYPVKL
+352 YAGSIYNVKL
-362 SVYDTDGQ
+362 NVYDTDGQ
-370 EGIFILGTMELNAA
+370 QGIFIPGSMELNAA

-427 KMRTVKVNLKANY
+427 KMRTVKVHLKSNY
-440 HVMLYA
+440 RVMLYA
-446 EKQ
+446 DKQ